1 MAVQSTLRNAQYPV
15 RSLVTQLNKYFRRQP
30 QGKRLAAT
38 VVLTLAII
46 SSAYGGQKWLKRRS
60 EEKAQGRR
68 LLRRNSGLRGK
79 DGSRTIFVPYRNSTA
94 KVVIYPT
101 KPTSFDA
108 HRRLF
113 LNPPR
118 AARLVEGQPASQV
131 PPPNTKPGLNIAF
144 LHQFLSLLSIM
155 IPHWNSKESGL
166 LLSQGVF
173 LLLRTYLSLVVTR
186 LDGEIVRDLVAGN
199 GRGFLWGIVKW
210 CGIGGFASYTNAAI
224 KFLQSKVSI
233 AFRTRLTR
241 YIHDLYLHD
250 NLNYYK
256 ILNLDGGIG
265 QGIDQYICNDLTL
278 FTNSAA
284 SLYSSIGKPLVDL
297 CVFNYQLFRSLGPL
311 ALTGLLANYI
321 VTATALRRLSPP
333 FAKLKAVEGRREGDF
348 RLLHSRLIAN
358 AEEVA
363 FYGGA
368 DIEKVFL
375 DASFKDLTSWMEGIY
390 RHKIRYNML
399 EDFVLKYSWSAFGY
413 LITSLPVFLPDWS
426 GQAKTSDQAP
436 PIDPLLPEASLN
448 PQHARMQSFITNKRL
463 MLSLADAGGRM
474 MYSLKDLSE
483 LAGYTSRVYSL
494 ISALHRVHAGAYAP
508 PRHTH
513 PEPYSLAD
521 VHGTVQ
527 KGYDGIRLENSPL
540 IAPAPLYQLPGTP
553 LTEPLTFTLPAGAH
567 TLISGP
573 NGSGKSSIARMVAGL
588 WPTYR
593 GLVSR
598 PRNIGADGIMV
609 LPQRPYLSIG
619 TLRDQVIYPHN
630 EIDMRESGRS
640 DRELKTV
647 LEAVR
652 LGYLPDREG
661 GWDTRKEWKDV
672 LSGGEKQR
680 MAFARLLYHE
690 PRFAII
696 DEGTSAVS
704 SDVEGLLHETCK
716 ARGITIVIVST
727 RVSLKKYCAY
737 NLTLGLEDE
746 REV

>member
-1 MAVQSTLRNAQYPV
+1 MAVQSTLRDPQHPL
-15 RSLVTQLNKYFRRQP
+15 RLLVSQLLRRYRRRWKSTSQAV
-30 QGKRLAAT
+30 RLAAT
-38 VVLTLAII
+38 VALTLSII
-46 SSAYGGQKWLKRRS
+46 SSAYGIKGWVKRRS
-60 EEKAQGRR
+60 EDKAQGRR

-118 AARLVEGQPASQV
+118 AARLAEGQPASQV

-199 GRGFLWGIVKW
+199 GRGFLWGITKW

-265 QGIDQYICNDLTL
+265 QGIDQFICNDLTL
-278 FTNSAA
+278 FTTSAA

-333 FAKLKAVEGRREGDF
+333 FGKLKAVEGRREGDF
-348 RLLHSRLIAN
+348 RALHARLIAN

-368 DIEKVFL
+368 NIEKGFL
-375 DASFKDLTSWMEGIY
+375 DAGFRDLTSWMEGIY
-390 RHKIRYNML
+390 RLKIRYNML

-426 GQAKTSDQAP
+426 GLVSKPEPALPS
-436 PIDPLLPEASLN
+436 DPLRVEPPSN
-448 PQHARMQSFITNKRL
+448 PQHTRMQSFITNKRL

-474 MYSLKDLSE
+474 
-483 LAGYTSRVYSL
+483 
-494 ISALHRVHAGAYAP
+494 
-508 PRHTH
+508 
-513 PEPYSLAD
+513 
-521 VHGTVQ
+521 
-527 KGYDGIRLENSPL
+527 
-540 IAPAPLYQLPGTP
+540 
-553 LTEPLTFTLPAGAH
+553 
-567 TLISGP
+567 
-573 NGSGKSSIARMVAGL
+573 
-588 WPTYR
+588 
-593 GLVSR
+593 
-598 PRNIGADGIMV
+598 
-609 LPQRPYLSIG
+609 
-619 TLRDQVIYPHN
+619 
-630 EIDMRESGRS
+630 
-640 DRELKTV
+640 
-647 LEAVR
+647 
-652 LGYLPDREG
+652 
-661 GWDTRKEWKDV
+661 
-672 LSGGEKQR
+672 
-680 MAFARLLYHE
+680 
-690 PRFAII
+690 
-696 DEGTSAVS
+696 
-704 SDVEGLLHETCK
+704 
-716 ARGITIVIVST
+716 
-727 RVSLKKYCAY
+727 
-737 NLTLGLEDE
+737 
-746 REV
+746 